1 MMPLNARKAVPVALA
16 AMLAI
21 ATTALPAR
29 ADGVFPTSLT
39 TLDQQRLEAFDTA
52 RAEAVAEARAG
63 GSPEDVSVLDE
74 VLSGRPTTMEPAEMV
89 GIWRC
94 RTIKLGGLLP
104 LTVYRDF
111 KCRITDDGAGL
122 RLEKLTGSQRTGGT
136 FYDLAD
142 KTRLGYAGAGWV
154 AGEAPARY
162 DTETERNQVGYLV
175 VLGPERMRLELPLPQ
190 FESKFDIL
198 ELRR

>member
-1 MMPLNARKAVPVALA
+1 MPLNARKAVPVALA
-16 AMLAI
+16 AMLAV
-21 ATTALPAR
+21 ATAALPAR
-29 ADGVFPTSLT
+29 ADGTFPTSLAT
-39 TLDQQRLEAFDTA
+39 EDQQRLEAFETA
-52 RAEAVAEARAG
+52 RAEAIAEARAG

-74 VLSGRPTTMEPAEMV
+74 VLSGRPTTMTPAEMA

-104 LTVYRDF
+104 LTIYRDF

-122 RLEKLTGSQRTGGT
+122 RLEKLSGSQRTGGT

-142 KTRLGYAGAGWV
+142 ETRLGYAGAGWV
-154 AGEAPARY
+154 AGEASMRY
-162 DTETERNQVGYLV
+162 GTDPERNQVGYLV

-198 ELRR
+198 DLRR

>member
-1 MMPLNARKAVPVALA
+1 MPLNARKAVPVALA
-16 AMLAI
+16 AMFAV
-21 ATTALPAR
+21 ATAALPAR
-29 ADGVFPTSLT
+29 ADGTFPTSLAT
-39 TLDQQRLEAFDTA
+39 EDQQRLEAFETA
-52 RAEAVAEARAG
+52 RAEAIAEARAG

-74 VLSGRPTTMEPAEMV
+74 VLSGRPSKMEPAEMA

-104 LTVYRDF
+104 LTIYRDF

-142 KTRLGYAGAGWV
+142 ETRLGYAGAGWV
-154 AGEAPARY
+154 AGEAPMRY
-162 DTETERNQVGYLV
+162 GSDPERNQVGYLV

-190 FESKFDIL
+190 VESKFDIL

>member
-1 MMPLNARKAVPVALA
+1 MPLNARKAVPAALA
-16 AMLAI
+16 AMLAV
-21 ATTALPAR
+21 ATAALPAR
-29 ADGVFPTSLT
+29 ADGTFPTSLAT
-39 TLDQQRLEAFDTA
+39 EDQQRLEAFDTA

-74 VLSGRPTTMEPAEMV
+74 VLSGEPTTMEPAEMA

-104 LTVYRDF
+104 LTIYRDF
-111 KCRITDDGAGL
+111 KCRITDDGGGL

-142 KTRLGYAGAGWV
+142 ETRLGYAGAGWV
-154 AGEAPARY
+154 AGEAPMQY
-162 DTETERNQVGYLV
+162 GSDPERNQVGYLV

>member
-1 MMPLNARKAVPVALA
+1 MPLNARKAVPVALA
-16 AMLAI
+16 AMLVV
-21 ATTALPAR
+21 ATAALPAR
-29 ADGVFPTSLT
+29 ADGTFPTSLAT
-39 TLDQQRLEAFDTA
+39 EDQQRLEAFETA
-52 RAEAVAEARAG
+52 RAEAIAEARAG

-74 VLSGRPTTMEPAEMV
+74 VLSGEPTTMEPAEMA

-104 LTVYRDF
+104 LTIYRDF

-122 RLEKLTGSQRTGGT
+122 RLEKLSGSQRTGGT

-142 KTRLGYAGAGWV
+142 EIRLGYAGAGWV
-154 AGEAPARY
+154 AGEAPMRY
-162 DTETERNQVGYLV
+162 GTDPERNQVGYLV